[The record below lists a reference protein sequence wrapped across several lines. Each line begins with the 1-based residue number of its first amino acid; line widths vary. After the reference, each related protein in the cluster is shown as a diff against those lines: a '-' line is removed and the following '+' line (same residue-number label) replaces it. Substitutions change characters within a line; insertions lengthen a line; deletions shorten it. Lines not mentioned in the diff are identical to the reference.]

1 LINACLFPVPDRLA
15 NPPEKEKQEVI
26 KFTVKEWMN
35 ELVVFIEPYVT
46 VSEALSR
53 MRRRYINSLIVK
65 PDGDYNTYGILTSRD
80 ISDKIV
86 AKDKNPST
94 VLVKEIMTAPIITIN
109 QDSSLKACAKLMSEK
124 NIHHLPVVDGAQNV
138 VGMISATDF
147 LVAAEAMGKEPGDR
161 II

>member
-1 LINACLFPVPDRLA
+1 
-15 NPPEKEKQEVI
+15 VI

-35 ELVVFIEPYVT
+35 ELVVFIEPDVT

-65 PDGDYNTYGILTSRD
+65 TNDKHTAYGILTSKD

-86 AKDKNPST
+86 AQDKNPSV
-94 VLVKEIMTAPIITIN
+94 VLVKEIMSTPLIMVH
-109 QDSSLKACAKLMSEK
+109 QDSSLKDCALLMKEK
-124 NIHHLPVVDGAQNV
+124 HIHHLPVTDDQQKI

-147 LVAAEAMGKEPGDR
+147 LVAAEAMGTAPGDR
-161 II
+161 IV

>member
-1 LINACLFPVPDRLA
+1 M
-15 NPPEKEKQEVI
+15 I

-35 ELVVFIEPYVT
+35 ELVVFVEPGNT

-65 PDGDYNTYGILTSRD
+65 TNGDHSVYGILTSKD
-80 ISDKIV
+80 VSDKIV
-86 AKDKNPST
+86 AMDKNPSV
-94 VLVKEIMTAPIITIN
+94 VLVKEIMTTPLITIDQN
-109 QDSSLKACAKLMSEK
+109 SSLKECALLMSEK
-124 NIHHLPVVDGAQNV
+124 HIHHLPVVDDKKKI

-147 LVAAEAMGKEPGDR
+147 LVAAEALGKAPGDR

>member
-1 LINACLFPVPDRLA
+1 M
-15 NPPEKEKQEVI
+15 I

-35 ELVVFIEPYVT
+35 ELVVFIEPDVT

-65 PDGDYNTYGILTSRD
+65 TNDKHTAYGILTSKD

-86 AKDKNPST
+86 AQDKNPSV
-94 VLVKEIMTAPIITIN
+94 VLVKEIMSTPLIMVH
-109 QDSSLKACAKLMSEK
+109 QDSSLKDCALLMKEK
-124 NIHHLPVVDGAQNV
+124 HIHHLPVTDDQQKI

-147 LVAAEAMGKEPGDR
+147 LVAAEAMGTAPGDR
-161 II
+161 IV

>member
-1 LINACLFPVPDRLA
+1 
-15 NPPEKEKQEVI
+15 VI

-35 ELVVFIEPYVT
+35 ELVVFIEPDVT

-65 PDGDYNTYGILTSRD
+65 TNDDHQAYGILTSKD

-86 AKDKNPST
+86 AQDKNPSV
-94 VLVKEIMTAPIITIN
+94 VLVKDIMSTPLITVN
-109 QDSSLKACAKLMSEK
+109 QNTSLKECALLMKEK
-124 NIHHLPVVDGAQNV
+124 HIHHLPVVNDDQKII
-138 VGMISATDF
+138 GMISATDF
-147 LVAAEAMGKEPGDR
+147 MVAAEAMGTAPGDR

>member
-1 LINACLFPVPDRLA
+1 
-15 NPPEKEKQEVI
+15 VI

-35 ELVVFIEPYVT
+35 ELVVFIEPDVT

-65 PDGDYNTYGILTSRD
+65 TNDHHMAYGILTSRD
-80 ISDKIV
+80 VSDKIV
-86 AKDKNPST
+86 AQDKNPSQ
-94 VLVKEIMTAPIITIN
+94 VLVKEIMTTPLITIN
-109 QDSSLKACAKLMSEK
+109 QNSSLKECAVLMKEK
-124 NIHHLPVVDGAQNV
+124 HIHHLPVINDEERI

-147 LVAAEAMGKEPGDR
+147 LVAAEAMGTAPGDR